1 MDQQIPTNQ
10 PIETTNLSGFSYAG
24 FWRRFI
30 ASVID
35 GIILFLVSIP
45 VGMIVGK
52 DIILSISSSAV
63 VYIIY
68 SSVFLC
74 SDLMGTPGKAVMGMC
89 VVNEKDQNRISF
101 KSAIIRVLSGYISSF
116 FLCIG
121 YLIQPFTEKKQT
133 FHDMVAGTV
142 VIKKNP
148 PEMNYF
154 TAFGDSFKKI
164 IGN

>member
-1 MDQQIPTNQ
+1 MDQQSAMNQ
-10 PIETTNLSGFSYAG
+10 PIETTNFSSFSYAG

-35 GIILFLVSIP
+35 GIILFLISIP

-52 DIILSISSSAV
+52 DLILNISSSAV

-68 SSVFLC
+68 SSVFLN
-74 SDLMGTPGKAVMGMC
+74 SDLMGTPGKAIMGMC
-89 VVNEKDQNRISF
+89 VVNENDQTKISF
-101 KSAIIRVLSGYISSF
+101 KSALIRVLAGYVSSF
-116 FLCIG
+116 FLCLG
-121 YLIQPFTEKKQT
+121 YLIQPFTAKRQT
-133 FHDMVAGTV
+133 LHDMIAGTV

-148 PEMNYF
+148 PDINYF